1 MNDLIF
7 SKEKTRRERFVKF
20 VSENV
25 LTDEAL
31 KVIESDKKEALESNT
46 EYQELK
52 KALKKKE
59 VEIVAPLVNKTIM
72 HLAALRFARLCK
84 DFSFFRED
92 PQRLELMLCTEDG
105 KVFRDGKEIYVA
117 TIAQLASYMDYFL
130 RTLSKTAKVAI
141 DRESEI
147 YEQFRGYLDLGMTIK
162 ESYSVVCRKNKAN
175 YTKKNI
181 REILVSQIQSKRVAL
196 SKERRAKAQS
206 ERVALSK
213 ERKAKA
219 DK

>member
-1 MNDLIF
+1 MKNLDLG
-7 SKEKTRRERFVKF
+7 KQETRRERFVKF

-31 KVIESDKKEALESNT
+31 KVIESDKKEALENNT
-46 EYQELK
+46 EYQEMK

-72 HLAALRFARLCK
+72 HLASIRFAKLCR
-84 DFSFFRED
+84 DFAFFKED
-92 PQRLELMLCTEDG
+92 PQRLEQMLCTEDG

-130 RTLSKTAKVAI
+130 KTLSKTAKVAI

-147 YEQFRGYLDLGMTIK
+147 YEQFKGYLDLGMTIK
-162 ESYSVVCRKNKAN
+162 ESFAVICRKNKAN
-175 YTKKNI
+175 YTKENI
-181 REILVSQIQSKRVAL
+181 REILVNQIQAKRVAL
-196 SKERRAKAQS
+196 SKERRAKA
-206 ERVALSK
+206 
-213 ERKAKA
+213 KANGKT
-219 DK
+219 K